1 MKYIFGPILSRR
13 LGVSLGVD
21 IVPYKYCSFDCVYC
35 ESGKTTDLSS
45 QRAELVPTADVIKE
59 LDSYL
64 QKSPKLDYVTF
75 SGNGEPALSTS
86 LEKIT
91 DFMKEKYPQYK
102 LCMITNSSS
111 YLEPRVD
118 LLVPSLDA
126 VSQDVFEQINRPAE
140 GIKASE
146 IVESLTKF
154 QKIFTG
160 QMWLEIFLA
169 TGVND
174 TKAELHKL
182 IEAVHKIKPERVQLN
197 TLDRPGTE
205 AWVRPVPYE
214 RLQEI
219 AAMDWG
225 VVVDVPTRSKKL
237 VDVDY
242 LDAGLVEQIKQT
254 VKRRPCTIPELAK
267 ILGANLHLVG
277 KEVARLEDKGELEIS
292 IVEGQSFVRVK
303 G

>member
-35 ESGKTTDLSS
+35 ESGKTTKLSAK
-45 QRAELVPTADVIKE
+45 RAELVPTNDVISE

-75 SGNGEPALSTS
+75 SGNGEPALSIS
-86 LEKIT
+86 LEEIT
-91 DFMKEKYPQYK
+91 DFMKKKYPEYK
-102 LCMITNSSS
+102 LCLITNSSS
-111 YLEPRVD
+111 YLESRVD

-126 VSQDVFEQINRPAE
+126 ISQDIFEQINCPAA

-146 IVESLTKF
+146 IVEKLTKF
-154 QKIFTG
+154 QKGFAG
-160 QMWLEIFLA
+160 KMWLEIFLVA
-169 TGVND
+169 GVND
-174 TKAELHKL
+174 TDEELAKL
-182 IEAVHKIKPERVQLN
+182 VDAVHKIKPDRVQLN
-197 TLDRPGTE
+197 TLDRPGTQ
-205 AWVRPVPYE
+205 AWVQAVPYK

-219 AAMDWG
+219 ATLDWD
-225 VVVDVPTRSKKL
+225 VAVDVPTRGDKPA
-237 VDVDY
+237 DVDY
-242 LDAGLVEQIKQT
+242 LEQGLVEQIKQT
-254 VKRRPCTIPELAK
+254 VKRRPCTVPELAK
-267 ILGANLHLVG
+267 MIGANLHLVG

-292 IVEGQSFVRVK
+292 IVNDQSFVRLK